1 MYADPMR
8 WMGAASAT
16 NPFNI
21 PGLPGYDPT
30 QPSGVVPAPVA
41 PGAPAVVPAGP
52 SQLPALPSTGSPMD
66 PTLKA
71 QFIAAVPNLSAA
83 QQQDLY
89 DIGSA
94 TPQAHS
100 ARLVYLGGGLV
111 AGLALAWGLKRARIW
126 K

>member
-1 MYADPMR
+1 MYAKRMR
-8 WMGAASAT
+8 YMGDAT
-16 NPFNI
+16 NPLNI
-21 PGLPGYDPT
+21 PGLPGYDPS
-30 QPSGVVPAPVA
+30 QPAGVQPAPGTIVVN
-41 PGAPAVVPAGP
+41 PTVVPAGP

-94 TPQAHS
+94 TPQFKS
-100 ARLVYLGGGLV
+100 SRLMWLGLGAV
-111 AGLALAWGLKRARIW
+111 AGVAAAVVARKTRVW